1 VLGLALQLQ
10 RACFTRISAL
20 PDGRHRQS
28 FPAGNPKVA
37 AAGAVP
43 EAQSVSVW
51 ARKEVDSVVSKK
63 YNIIL
68 EPSRTAFAEA
78 PKAEEQSMTK
88 LIKYLRPYVWWILL
102 IVLLLFGQ
110 AMADLSLPTYMSK
123 IVNVGIQ
130 NDGIQNALP
139 KAIRATELDRLTL
152 FMNDTDNAEVSAAYT
167 LVDESA
173 LSPSEYASLVK
184 KYPLL
189 ATSQLYVLQE
199 VSKSQIERLNHIF
212 ESVMPVVA
220 GIELNSTSGLAA
232 AGLTIPEGTK
242 PEEVF
247 DFIAQLPADNL
258 TALRSLISEQSSMT
272 DPSLL
277 KQYSIAFVSAEYKAI
292 GVDLGGQRMAYMW
305 HIGLIMLVLAF
316 AGALA
321 SVTVGLI
328 SARIA
333 AGLGRDLRRRQFER
347 VESFS
352 AAEFD
357 QFSTASLITRS
368 TNDITQIQMLMVML
382 FRFVFYAPILG
393 IGAVVKVTSLDRS
406 MLWIIAAVV
415 SVMIVLIGVLF
426 FVAIPRFRLMQK
438 LMDRLNLVTRE
449 FISGLMVIRAF
460 NTQETAEKKFDVA
473 NVELTDVSLFVN
485 RVMAFLFPMMM
496 LIMNGTMLLII
507 WVGAHQVD
515 RSAMQ
520 VGDMMATMQY
530 TVQIIFAFIM
540 ISMVFIMIPRASVS
554 AVRVTEVIDTEPSI
568 KDPVKAAKFK
578 EGLKGVVE
586 FQDVSFRYPG
596 AEEDVLKHVSFTA
609 KPGQTTAFIGS
620 TGSGKSTLVNMIL
633 RFYDAIEGRVL
644 VDGMDVRDV
653 TQHDLRDK
661 IGYVPQQ
668 AVLFSGTIESNI
680 KYGNQEA
687 SRAEVEKFADIAQAT
702 EFISTSDKD
711 YATAV
716 AQGGANLSGGQKQ
729 RLSIARALAKKPEIF
744 IFDDSFSALDFKTDV
759 ALRKALKQET
769 GEATVLIV
777 TQRVG
782 QIMGADQIVVLE
794 DGRVAGVGTHLE
806 LMKDSEV
813 YREIAL
819 SQLSK
824 EELSA

>member
-1 VLGLALQLQ
+1 
-10 RACFTRISAL
+10 
-20 PDGRHRQS
+20 
-28 FPAGNPKVA
+28 
-37 AAGAVP
+37 
-43 EAQSVSVW
+43 
-51 ARKEVDSVVSKK
+51 
-63 YNIIL
+63 
-68 EPSRTAFAEA
+68 
-78 PKAEEQSMTK
+78 
-88 LIKYLRPYVWWILL
+88 
-102 IVLLLFGQ
+102 
-110 AMADLSLPTYMSK
+110 MADLSLPTYMSD

-130 NDGIQNALP
+130 QNGIQNAVP
-139 KAIRATELDRLTL
+139 KAIRPAEFSRLAL
-152 FMNDTDNAEVSAAYT
+152 FMSEAERAEVSAAYS
-167 LVDESA
+167 LVDRA
-173 LSPSEYASLVK
+173 TLSPGEYASLAK

-189 ATSQLYVLQE
+189 DTSPLYVLGE
-199 VSKSQIERLNHIF
+199 VSKSQTERLNAIF
-212 ESVMPVVA
+212 MRTMPVVA
-220 GIELNSTSGLAA
+220 GIEVNDVSGLAA
-232 AGLTIPEGTK
+232 NGLTIPEGME
-242 PEEVF
+242 PDEVF
-247 DFIAQLPADNL
+247 DFIAQLPAEQL
-258 TALRSLISEQSSMT
+258 AALQRLISDQGST
-272 DPSLL
+272 VAASLL
-277 KQYSIAFVSAEYKAI
+277 KQYSIAYVSAEYKAI
-292 GVDLGGQRMAYMW
+292 GVDLGGLRMAYMW
-305 HIGLIMLVLAF
+305 HIGLIMLGLAL

-328 SARIA
+328 SATIA
-333 AGLGRDLRRRQFER
+333 AGLGRDMRRRQFER

-352 AAEFD
+352 ATELD
-357 QFSTASLITRS
+357 KFSTASLITRS
-368 TNDITQIQMLMVML
+368 TNDITQIQMLTVML
-382 FRFVFYAPILG
+382 FRFIFYAPILG
-393 IGAVVKVTSLDRS
+393 IGAVIKVLSLDTS

-415 SVMIVLIGVLF
+415 SVIIALIGVLF
-426 FVAIPRFRLMQK
+426 FVAVPRFRTMQR

-449 FISGLMVIRAF
+449 FVSGLMVIRAF

-485 RVMAFLFPMMM
+485 RVMVFLFPMMM

-515 RSAMQ
+515 QSAMQ
-520 VGDMMATMQY
+520 VGDVMATMQY
-530 TVQIIFAFIM
+530 TMQIIFAFIM
-540 ISMVFIMIPRASVS
+540 ISMVFIMLPRASVS

-586 FQDVSFRYPG
+586 FQDVSFRYSG

-633 RFYDAIEGRVL
+633 RFYDVTDGRIL
-644 VDGMDVRDV
+644 VDGVDVRDV

-711 YATAV
+711 YATTV
-716 AQGGANLSGGQKQ
+716 AQGGANFSGGQKQ

-759 ALRKALKQET
+759 ALRKALKQEADQ
-769 GEATVLIV
+769 ATVVIV

-782 QIMGADQIVVLE
+782 PIMGADQIVVLE
-794 DGRVAGVGTHLE
+794 DGCVAGIGTHSQLIR
-806 LMKDSEV
+806 DSEV

>member
-1 VLGLALQLQ
+1 
-10 RACFTRISAL
+10 
-20 PDGRHRQS
+20 
-28 FPAGNPKVA
+28 
-37 AAGAVP
+37 
-43 EAQSVSVW
+43 
-51 ARKEVDSVVSKK
+51 
-63 YNIIL
+63 
-68 EPSRTAFAEA
+68 
-78 PKAEEQSMTK
+78 
-88 LIKYLRPYVWWILL
+88 
-102 IVLLLFGQ
+102 
-110 AMADLSLPTYMSK
+110 
-123 IVNVGIQ
+123 
-130 NDGIQNALP
+130 
-139 KAIRATELDRLTL
+139 
-152 FMNDTDNAEVSAAYT
+152 
-167 LVDESA
+167 
-173 LSPSEYASLVK
+173 
-184 KYPLL
+184 
-189 ATSQLYVLQE
+189 
-199 VSKSQIERLNHIF
+199 
-212 ESVMPVVA
+212 
-220 GIELNSTSGLAA
+220 
-232 AGLTIPEGTK
+232 
-242 PEEVF
+242 
-247 DFIAQLPADNL
+247 
-258 TALRSLISEQSSMT
+258 
-272 DPSLL
+272 
-277 KQYSIAFVSAEYKAI
+277 
-292 GVDLGGQRMAYMW
+292 MW

-347 VESFS
+347 VQSFS

-357 QFSTASLITRS
+357 KFSTASLITRS

-393 IGAVVKVTSLDRS
+393 IGAVIKVFSLDRS

-426 FVAIPRFRLMQK
+426 FVAIPKFRIMQR

-460 NTQETAEKKFDVA
+460 NTQKAAEKKFDVA

-530 TVQIIFAFIM
+530 TMQIIFAFIM

-578 EGLKGVVE
+578 EGPKGVVE

-633 RFYDAIEGRVL
+633 RFYDATEGRVL

-711 YATAV
+711 YAMTV

-794 DGRVAGVGTHLE
+794 DGRVAGIGTHLE

>member
-1 VLGLALQLQ
+1 
-10 RACFTRISAL
+10 
-20 PDGRHRQS
+20 
-28 FPAGNPKVA
+28 
-37 AAGAVP
+37 
-43 EAQSVSVW
+43 
-51 ARKEVDSVVSKK
+51 
-63 YNIIL
+63 
-68 EPSRTAFAEA
+68 
-78 PKAEEQSMTK
+78 
-88 LIKYLRPYVWWILL
+88 
-102 IVLLLFGQ
+102 
-110 AMADLSLPTYMSK
+110 MADLSLPTYMSD

-130 NDGIQNALP
+130 QNGIQNAVP
-139 KAIRATELDRLTL
+139 KAIRPAEFSRLAL
-152 FMNDTDNAEVSAAYT
+152 FMSEAERAEVSAAYS
-167 LVDESA
+167 LVDRA
-173 LSPSEYASLVK
+173 TLSPGEYASLAK

-189 ATSQLYVLQE
+189 DTSPLYVLGE
-199 VSKSQIERLNHIF
+199 VSKSQTERLNAIF
-212 ESVMPVVA
+212 MRTMPVVA
-220 GIELNSTSGLAA
+220 GIEVNDVSGLAA
-232 AGLTIPEGTK
+232 NGLTIPEGME
-242 PEEVF
+242 PDEVF
-247 DFIAQLPADNL
+247 DFIAQLPAEQL
-258 TALRSLISEQSSMT
+258 AALQRLISDQGST
-272 DPSLL
+272 VAASLL
-277 KQYSIAFVSAEYKAI
+277 KQYSIAYVSAEYKAI
-292 GVDLGGQRMAYMW
+292 GVDLGGLRMAYMW
-305 HIGLIMLVLAF
+305 HIGLIMLGLAL

-328 SARIA
+328 SATIA
-333 AGLGRDLRRRQFER
+333 AGLGRDMRRRQFER

-352 AAEFD
+352 ATELD
-357 QFSTASLITRS
+357 KFSTASLITRS
-368 TNDITQIQMLMVML
+368 TNDITQIQMLTVML
-382 FRFVFYAPILG
+382 FRFIFYAPILG
-393 IGAVVKVTSLDRS
+393 IGAVIKVLSLDTS

-415 SVMIVLIGVLF
+415 SVIIALIGVLF
-426 FVAIPRFRLMQK
+426 FVAVPRFRTMQR

-449 FISGLMVIRAF
+449 FVSGLMVIRAF

-485 RVMAFLFPMMM
+485 RVMVFLFPMMM

-515 RSAMQ
+515 QSAMQ
-520 VGDMMATMQY
+520 VGDVMATMQY
-530 TVQIIFAFIM
+530 TMQIIFAFIM
-540 ISMVFIMIPRASVS
+540 ISMVFIMLPRASVS

-586 FQDVSFRYPG
+586 FQDVSFRYSG

-633 RFYDAIEGRVL
+633 RFYDVTDGRIL
-644 VDGMDVRDV
+644 VDGVDVRDV

-711 YATAV
+711 YATTV
-716 AQGGANLSGGQKQ
+716 AQGGANFSGGQKQ

-759 ALRKALKQET
+759 ALRKALKQEADQ
-769 GEATVLIV
+769 ATVLIV

-782 QIMGADQIVVLE
+782 PIMGADQIVVLE
-794 DGRVAGVGTHLE
+794 DGCVAGIGTHSQLI
-806 LMKDSEV
+806 KDSEV